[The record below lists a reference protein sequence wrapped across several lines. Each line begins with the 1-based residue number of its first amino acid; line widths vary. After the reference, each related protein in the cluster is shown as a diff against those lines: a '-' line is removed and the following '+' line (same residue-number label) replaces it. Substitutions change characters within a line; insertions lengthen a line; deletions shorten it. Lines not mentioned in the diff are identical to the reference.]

1 MPPKKHKS
9 EEEPENPE
17 PIGRRTRSAS
27 LGPPAIPPP
36 PTPSSRATTRSRA
49 RQDGTTEILDGLPA
63 SIKRVPSRKKSASP
77 MRSTKT
83 PGLRIYPVNPTARS
97 EDALSE
103 STDNSEVYTPNVSPI
118 SAHLG
123 EGNLPTL
130 VEADE
135 SDFSAHVSAS
145 HFVLPPSLTLC
156 NHIKDLTHGLFR
168 RRHRTQPFLVT
179 LELLFLA
186 MVLPLVLP

>member
-27 LGPPAIPPP
+27 LGRPAMPPP

-63 SIKRVPSRKKSASP
+63 SIQRVPSRKKSASP
-77 MRSTKT
+77 MRNTKT
-83 PGLRIYPVNPTARS
+83 PELRIYPANTTAHG
-97 EDALSE
+97 LSE

-145 HFVLPPSLTLC
+145 HFVLSS
-156 NHIKDLTHGLFR
+156 
-168 RRHRTQPFLVT
+168 QPHSMQLY
-179 LELLFLA
+179 
-186 MVLPLVLP
+186 

>member
-27 LGPPAIPPP
+27 LGRPAMPPP

-63 SIKRVPSRKKSASP
+63 SIQRTPSRKKSASP
-77 MRSTKT
+77 MRNTKT
-83 PGLRIYPVNPTARS
+83 PGLRIYPVNTTARS
-97 EDALSE
+97 EDGLSE
-103 STDNSEVYTPNVSPI
+103 STDNSEVYTPNLSPI
-118 SAHLG
+118 SG

-145 HFVLPPSLTLC
+145 HFVLSS
-156 NHIKDLTHGLFR
+156 
-168 RRHRTQPFLVT
+168 QPHS
-179 LELLFLA
+179 
-186 MVLPLVLP
+186 MQSY